1 MMLGVGICKPQ
12 GESRLIQIG
21 LTSKAQSRLV
31 YFEVGHNMGEL
42 TTRGIQPVAFGTAL
56 RYGPHR
62 LQAASRALEDMVAEP
77 QA

>member
-42 TTRGIQPVAFGTAL
+42 TTRGIQVNPNWIDLNGFVC
-56 RYGPHR
+56 
-62 LQAASRALEDMVAEP
+62 
-77 QA
+77 